1 MQVASVLAVL
11 LLASNAFW
19 AYTVHKLI
27 NKLMSR
33 NYFEFKDAELKT
45 EEKPKT
51 IKVPVED
58 HEDFGGLSE
67 LTQ

>member
-1 MQVASVLAVL
+1 MAVDSVLIGL
-11 LLASNAFW
+11 LVVSNAFW
-19 AYTVHKLI
+19 AFNTHRLI

-33 NYFEFKDAELKT
+33 NYFEFKDAQLKT
-45 EEKPKT
+45 DEKPKT

-58 HEDFGGLSE
+58 IEDFGGLSE